1 MCIAARMMDGPS
13 DALVTDQGL
22 RAEFFVHRFGERGVV
37 RDWPCACL
45 TPGPD
50 FHTLAQVKKGIRQGR
65 QRSQCDA
72 VACFGEP
79 EVRLQRMTSGVALV
93 AVSEVDTPPLYRF
106 GCQVF

>member
-45 TPGPD
+45 TPWP
-50 FHTLAQVKKGIRQGR
+50 
-65 QRSQCDA
+65 
-72 VACFGEP
+72 
-79 EVRLQRMTSGVALV
+79 
-93 AVSEVDTPPLYRF
+93 
-106 GCQVF
+106 